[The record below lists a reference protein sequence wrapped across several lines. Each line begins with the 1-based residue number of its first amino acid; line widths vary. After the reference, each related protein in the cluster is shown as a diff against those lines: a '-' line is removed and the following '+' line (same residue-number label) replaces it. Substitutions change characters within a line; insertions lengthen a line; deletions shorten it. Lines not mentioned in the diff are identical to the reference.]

1 MYSLYNV
8 NYCCYVNYKFTG
20 RVQNYKSYFLS
31 IFFSI
36 LGFKQVVN
44 GSQELSQ
51 IYTPQIP
58 VDNILIWNIPLTIPK
73 HDCVN
78 YSVSTKIGKI
88 SVLSLAVVGNECTL
102 FAFLWQNTHTAWAT
116 NFLRGLICLI

>member
-8 NYCCYVNYKFTG
+8 NYCCYVNFKFTG

-51 IYTPQIP
+51 MYTPQ
-58 VDNILIWNIPLTIPK
+58 K